1 MQSCSA
7 TAAGRARFPVAITAI
22 ASKELLLAILPR
34 VTLFSVVARFVLV
47 WLLSPSD
54 LPLGINPIGELS
66 GSDPMEMADVSG
78 VKQNHDNGAGHS
90 PAAKESGYAL
100 NELIVALMRK
110 GALTEEEGKTMLLR
124 LLHHDFL
131 P

>member
-1 MQSCSA
+1 MGMGLA
-7 TAAGRARFPVAITAI
+7 FTAI
-22 ASKELLLAILPR
+22 EPR
-34 VTLFSVVARFVLV
+34 EIDVLER
-47 WLLSPSD
+47 W
-54 LPLGINPIGELS
+54 IGELS

-110 GALTEEEGKTMLLR
+110 GALIEEEGKTMLLR
-124 LLHHDFL
+124 LLHHDF
-131 P
+131 

>member
-1 MQSCSA
+1 VQSCSA

-22 ASKELLLAILPR
+22 ASKELLPAILPR

-54 LPLGINPIGELS
+54 LPLGVNP
-66 GSDPMEMADVSG
+66 
-78 VKQNHDNGAGHS
+78 S

-124 LLHHDFL
+124 FLHHDFL